1 MSKLVSILIGI
12 LIFCVIVVVH
22 ELGHLIVAKK
32 NGILVPEFQ
41 VGFGPKLC
49 SFKRGETEYSIRLIP
64 FGGACKML
72 GEDGESDD
80 ERAYTNKGPW
90 ARFATI
96 FAGPFFNFILAFV
109 LAVIVIS
116 IVGYDPCVVTSVT
129 KDSPAASAGL
139 QPGDVITKFD
149 GHGISIGRELYIY
162 FNFNELEGRSY
173 SLTYTRDGEKYTTE
187 FVPGLNRSYKLG
199 FYYSDNDMPCE
210 IGSVIK
216 GGVLEKAG
224 IRAKDVIVG
233 IDDTVITT
241 GHEFNEYITAHPL
254 DGSEVRFTIQR
265 GDDVKML
272 TLTPE
277 FTETYL
283 PGFTYNY
290 AGREKTG
297 PVGVL
302 KYSAVEVKYWIVNT
316 YKSLGQIFKGKVSAD
331 DFGGPVRI
339 VSELENTVEETKSD
353 GILYVVLN
361 LMNWAILLSANLGV
375 MNLLPIPALD
385 GGRLVF
391 IIIEL
396 IRGKPVPPEKEG
408 LVHAIGIVLLM
419 ALMVFVFFNDIRNVF
434 FR

>member
-32 NGILVPEFQ
+32 NGIFVPEFQ

-129 KDSPAASAGL
+129 KGSSIEAAGL

-162 FNFNELEGRSY
+162 FNFSELENKSY
-173 SLTYTRDGEKYTTE
+173 QVSYERDGKKYTTE
-187 FVPGLNRSYKLG
+187 FTPELNRAYRLG
-199 FYYSDNDMPCE
+199 FSYMNDANPCR
-210 IGSVIK
+210 ISSLVR
-216 GGVLEKAG
+216 GGVLERAG
-224 IRAKDVIVG
+224 IKADDVIVG
-233 IDDTVITT
+233 INDAKIVSGEDF
-241 GHEFNEYITAHPL
+241 FNYIQANPL
-254 DGSEVRFTIQR
+254 DGSEIRFTVQR
-265 GDDVKML
+265 GSETKTL
-272 TLTPE
+272 ALTPE
-277 FTETYL
+277 FTETYVS
-283 PGFTYNY
+283 GFTYNY
-290 AGREKTG
+290 GGREKTG

-316 YKSLGQIFKGKVSAD
+316 YKSLGQIFRGKVSAD